1 MINCVL
7 VEKNVK
13 MGLMSEAHKHNLN
26 RNRVKLMKN
35 VQSLSS
41 IFQFLREDY
50 TLTEEMQEEIQ
61 VTLQFVGAKLF
72 CSLCKFVEIYIDMS
86 VVLLFISIILHS
98 YLSQIC
104 HLFLVK
110 ILLPKKFP
118 YINILEGVFT
128 MLVSISL

>member
-1 MINCVL
+1 
-7 VEKNVK
+7 

-61 VTLQFVGAKLF
+61 VTLQNCSALCASLLKFILICQLCSCLSASFCTAICHRFVIYFSSKSF
-72 CSLCKFVEIYIDMS
+72 CQK
-86 VVLLFISIILHS
+86 ISIYQYSGRSIYNVSFNFSLIS
-98 YLSQIC
+98 TSQ
-104 HLFLVK
+104 LK
-110 ILLPKKFP
+110 
-118 YINILEGVFT
+118 
-128 MLVSISL
+128 